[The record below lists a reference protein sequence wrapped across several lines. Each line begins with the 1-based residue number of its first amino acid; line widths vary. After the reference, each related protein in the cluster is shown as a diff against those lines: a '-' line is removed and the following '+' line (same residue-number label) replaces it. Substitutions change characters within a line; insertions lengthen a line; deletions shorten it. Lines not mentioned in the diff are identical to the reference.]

1 MENFKV
7 STVKGNIEYSY
18 NGNVIVGTAYE
29 EFLKVK
35 PNPSTL
41 GNDWYD
47 LFEDAIR
54 SFILNTASNASC
66 SGLHSI
72 MDDIISA
79 SKRYAKL
86 YNVTI
91 AEDKYK
97 ALFIFKG
104 VLKDIVTGYDSSKN
118 ADRLVSYLHDGICAA
133 IKL

>member
-1 MENFKV
+1 MENFRV
-7 STVKGNIEYSY
+7 STVKGNITYTKNGEYL
-18 NGNVIVGTAYE
+18 VGSTYE
-29 EFLKVK
+29 EFLKVR

-41 GNDWYD
+41 GDDWYD

-54 SFILNTASNASC
+54 SFILNTASTASC
-66 SGLHSI
+66 TGLHSI

-91 AEDKYK
+91 NEDKYK

-104 VLKDIVTGYDSSKN
+104 VLKDIVTGYDASKN
-118 ADRLVSYLHDGICAA
+118 ADKLVSYLHEGICAA